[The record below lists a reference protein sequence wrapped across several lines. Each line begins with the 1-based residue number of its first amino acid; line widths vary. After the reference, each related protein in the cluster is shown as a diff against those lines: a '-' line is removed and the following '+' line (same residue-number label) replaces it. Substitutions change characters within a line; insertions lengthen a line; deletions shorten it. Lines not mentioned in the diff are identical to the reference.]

1 MRRRPY
7 VTLAHRGNKG
17 LRTAGRLAQA
27 ATPVPL
33 HDYVQL
39 MKLRID
45 ALLLLV
51 AAAGYLATSGPRIGV
66 LPFGALMVAGLLAS
80 SGASAVNHY
89 VDRDIDAVMR
99 RTSSRPLPAHRIQPA
114 RHALAFGLGLTAAA
128 LVLAYV
134 TINPLTAAM
143 IGLGFAV
150 YVGVYTLGLKRTHV
164 SNIVIGGFAGSCP
177 ALAGS
182 AAAANAISLPA
193 ALLALL
199 VFLWTPSHFWALAF
213 RNQEDYRRAGLP
225 MLPAVKDAKT
235 SARAI
240 GASSAILAVTSI
252 AFVFTD
258 AFHDAYVVASIGLG
272 AVLLYLTLRFLREP
286 TRERAWAGYKFSG
299 IYLALLLLAI
309 LADALVPLALS
320 L

>member
-1 MRRRPY
+1 MRPA
-7 VTLAHRGNKG
+7 L
-17 LRTAGRLAQA
+17 
-27 ATPVPL
+27 PL
-33 HDYVQL
+33 DDYIQL

-51 AAAGYLATSGPRIGV
+51 AASGYVATSGPHINPV
-66 LPFGALMVAGLLAS
+66 SFGLLMVAGLLAS

-89 VDRDIDAVMR
+89 IDRDIDAVMR
-99 RTSSRPLPAHRIQPA
+99 RTSTRPLPAHRISPA
-114 RHALAFGLGLTAAA
+114 TRALTFGLGLTA
-128 LVLAYV
+128 LSLGLAYF

-193 ALLALL
+193 ALIALL

-213 RNQEDYRRAGLP
+213 RNSEDYRRAGLP
-225 MLPAVKDAKT
+225 MLPAIKDSVT
-235 SARAI
+235 SSRAI
-240 GASSAILAVTSI
+240 GASSAIVAIASI
-252 AFVFTD
+252 GFVFTD
-258 AFHDAYVVASIGLG
+258 AFHDAYLVSAVALG
-272 AVLLYLTLRFLREP
+272 ATLLYLTLRFVRDP
-286 TRERAWAGYKFSG
+286 TKERAWAGYKFSG
-299 IYLALLLLAI
+299 IYLALI
-309 LADALVPLALS
+309 LVAVMADALVPLALS

>member
-1 MRRRPY
+1 MRPA
-7 VTLAHRGNKG
+7 LSFD
-17 LRTAGRLAQA
+17 
-27 ATPVPL
+27 
-33 HDYVQL
+33 DYVQL

-51 AAAGYLATSGPRIGV
+51 AAAGYIATSGPRV
-66 LPFGALMVAGLLAS
+66 DPVAFGLLMVTGLLAS

-89 VDRDIDAVMR
+89 IDRDIDAVMR
-99 RTSSRPLPAHRIQPA
+99 RTSTRPLPAHRIDPPV
-114 RHALAFGLGLTAAA
+114 RALTFGLGLIGIA
-128 LVLAYV
+128 LGLAYLA
-134 TINPLTAAM
+134 INPLTAAM

-193 ALLALL
+193 ALIGLL
-199 VFLWTPSHFWALAF
+199 VFLWTPGHFWALAF
-213 RNQEDYRRAGLP
+213 RNSEDYKRAGLP
-225 MLPAVKDAKT
+225 MLPAVKDSVT

-240 GASSAILAVTSI
+240 GASSAIVAIASI
-252 AFVFTD
+252 AFAFTD
-258 AFHDAYVVASIGLG
+258 AFHDAYLVAAAALG
-272 AVLLYLTLRFLREP
+272 ATLLYLALRFVADP

-299 IYLALLLLAI
+299 IYLALI
-309 LADALVPLALS
+309 LVAVMADALLPLTVS